1 VTTEAALSAGTATLG
16 DERAALAATVADL
29 ETRRMSQFRTLAEP
43 AAAAER
49 RAAELGDEE
58 LVQRARLITASVLL
72 RRGASAEAGQAVHQ
86 VLAWAERNGTP
97 YLLARAHREL
107 AVFYRLIGDGSAH
120 LTHAVQCVANLTD
133 DVPLVIRARHL
144 MALAVALDETGSHA
158 EAERRFRE
166 SLDVAA
172 AVGDQELTLYIL
184 NNMTYTAY
192 EHGDEPAAR
201 DLVEQ
206 MHTAQA
212 RSGRG
217 FSANELDTIARVAMM
232 GGRYDVVEETL
243 QVALDAD
250 RSALIGNEGDALAE
264 CLITLAEAR
273 RLDQRYDAA
282 QEVLDACSRMC
293 EERAL
298 HAIRARVREQQAA
311 LYAAT
316 GRFREAYAEHC
327 AFHAE
332 TTALHST
339 QRDAR
344 ARVLQA
350 VFEAT
355 EARRASEHFREMAH
369 RDALTGLHNRR
380 YVNERLPALIGEA
393 AAAHTPIS
401 LAIVDLDHFKRVND
415 TLSHS
420 TGDTVLQHVAELLE
434 EAATGPAVAARM
446 GGEEF
451 LLIFPGVDAAEAAA
465 RCERLRLRI
474 RAYAWEP
481 VTGTLPVT
489 TSIGVTTVADGR
501 TTPSAML
508 SQADRNLYA
517 AKRGG
522 RDRVVVDTGPA
533 AGVPAPR

>member
-1 VTTEAALSAGTATLG
+1 
-16 DERAALAATVADL
+16 
-29 ETRRMSQFRTLAEP
+29 
-43 AAAAER
+43 
-49 RAAELGDEE
+49 
-58 LVQRARLITASVLL
+58 
-72 RRGASAEAGQAVHQ
+72 
-86 VLAWAERNGTP
+86 
-97 YLLARAHREL
+97 
-107 AVFYRLIGDGSAH
+107 
-120 LTHAVQCVANLTD
+120 
-133 DVPLVIRARHL
+133 
-144 MALAVALDETGSHA
+144 
-158 EAERRFRE
+158 
-166 SLDVAA
+166 
-172 AVGDQELTLYIL
+172 
-184 NNMTYTAY
+184 
-192 EHGDEPAAR
+192 
-201 DLVEQ
+201 
-206 MHTAQA
+206 
-212 RSGRG
+212 
-217 FSANELDTIARVAMM
+217 
-232 GGRYDVVEETL
+232 
-243 QVALDAD
+243 
-250 RSALIGNEGDALAE
+250 
-264 CLITLAEAR
+264 
-273 RLDQRYDAA
+273 
-282 QEVLDACSRMC
+282 MC

-298 HAIRARVREQQAA
+298 HGIRARVREQQAA

-316 GRFREAYAEHC
+316 GRYREAYAEHC

-332 TTALHST
+332 TTALHSS

-380 YVNERLPALIGEA
+380 YVNERLPAMIGEA

-401 LAIVDLDHFKRVND
+401 VALLDLDHFKRVND

-451 LLIFPGVDAAEAAA
+451 LLIFPGADAAEAAA
-465 RCERLRLRI
+465 RCERVRLRI
-474 RAYAWEP
+474 RAYGWEP
-481 VTGTLPVT
+481 ITGTLPVT
-489 TSIGVTTVADGR
+489 MSIGATTVADGR